1 MSRRIF
7 AEINERLNHNLE
19 VYERNVRN
27 GFVPMNYPTSSLVM
41 GNGTR
46 SIQYTL
52 QHGELRR
59 LI

>member
-1 MSRRIF
+1 MKRIF
-7 AEINERLNHNLE
+7 AEISERLNHNLE
-19 VYERNVRN
+19 IYDRSVRN

-46 SIQYTL
+46 TMQYTL